1 MMHLEALQ
9 NLREAIYDDVPIQRT
24 NQRRVVVDCS
34 PHDVPTIDGA
44 RALFESDLSLPMESS
59 FIFAGLFAAFVTGL
73 ASSLH
78 CLGMCGGAISA
89 MMLTTRPRNS
99 HAQVAT
105 FPIAQLTS
113 ARHVGA
119 SPAMAMTNLPLVL
132 AFNSGRILSYGV
144 AGAAIG
150 VLGGGA
156 LMSDAMP
163 VRLALFLLANIIML
177 LTGLYIAGWTTGLAP
192 LERAGQYLW
201 RHLSPLTSKF
211 LPVETLPQAALLGG
225 LWGWIP
231 CGLVYAML
239 VVALA
244 SGSALNGAATMIAFG
259 LGTLP
264 AMTMAGMLS
273 AQMKTKLRDKRL
285 RVAAGVVVIVMA
297 LLGLNRAPALAGLTD
312 YASVAALCSRAVTAM
327 VRGAP

>member
-1 MMHLEALQ
+1 
-9 NLREAIYDDVPIQRT
+9 
-24 NQRRVVVDCS
+24 
-34 PHDVPTIDGA
+34 
-44 RALFESDLSLPMESS
+44 MESS
-59 FIFAGLFAAFVTGL
+59 FIFAGLVTAVSAAFMTGL

-89 MMLTTRPRNS
+89 MMLTAKAKSS
-99 HAQVAT
+99 HEHVAT
-105 FPIAQLTS
+105 FPIVLLTS
-113 ARHVGA
+113 DRQVVA
-119 SPAMAMTNLPLVL
+119 SPTAAMMNLPFVL

-144 AGAAIG
+144 AGAVAGTLGRGAG
-150 VLGGGA
+150 VL

-163 VRLALFLLANIIML
+163 FRLALFLIANIIML

-201 RHLSPLTSKF
+201 RHLSPLTNKF

-244 SGSALNGAATMIAFG
+244 SGSALNGAAIMIAFG

-264 AMTMAGMLS
+264 AMTAAGMLS
-273 AQMKTKLRDKRL
+273 AQLKKTLRDRRL
-285 RVAAGVVVIVMA
+285 RIAAGMVVIAMA
-297 LLGLNRAPALAGLTD
+297 LLGLSRVPALAGLTD
-312 YASVAALCSRAVTAM
+312 YASFAALCSSAVTAM

>member
-1 MMHLEALQ
+1 M
-9 NLREAIYDDVPIQRT
+9 D
-24 NQRRVVVDCS
+24 
-34 PHDVPTIDGA
+34 
-44 RALFESDLSLPMESS
+44 SS
-59 FIFAGLFAAFVTGL
+59 FIFAGLLAALVTGL

-89 MMLTTRPRNS
+89 MMLTAKPKS
-99 HAQVAT
+99 LHAQVAT
-105 FPIAQLTS
+105 FPITLLTS
-113 ARHVGA
+113 ARHVVA

-132 AFNSGRILSYGV
+132 AFNGGRILSYGA
-144 AGAAIG
+144 AGAAVG

-177 LTGLYIAGWTTGLAP
+177 LTGLYIAGWTSGLAP

-264 AMTMAGMLS
+264 AMTAAGLLS
-273 AQMKTKLRDKRL
+273 AQLKTKLRDKRL
-285 RVAAGVVVIVMA
+285 RIAAGLVVIAMA
-297 LLGLNRAPALAGLTD
+297 LVGLNRAPALAGLSD
-312 YASVAALCSRAVTAM
+312 YASLAALCSSAM
-327 VRGAP
+327 TDLVRGVP

>member
-1 MMHLEALQ
+1 
-9 NLREAIYDDVPIQRT
+9 
-24 NQRRVVVDCS
+24 
-34 PHDVPTIDGA
+34 
-44 RALFESDLSLPMESS
+44 MESS
-59 FIFAGLFAAFVTGL
+59 FIFAGLVTAVSAAFITGL

-89 MMLTTRPRNS
+89 MMLTAKPRNS
-99 HAQVAT
+99 RQHIAT
-105 FPIAQLTS
+105 FPIALLTS
-113 ARHVGA
+113 ARPVTSLPVA
-119 SPAMAMTNLPLVL
+119 SMTNLPLVL
-132 AFNSGRILSYGV
+132 AFNGGRILSYGV
-144 AGAAIG
+144 VGATAGMLGSGAG
-150 VLGGGA
+150 VL

-163 VRLALFLLANIIML
+163 LRLALFLMANIIML

-201 RHLSPLTSKF
+201 RHLAPLTNKF

-264 AMTMAGMLS
+264 AMTAAGMLS
-273 AQMKTKLRDKRL
+273 AQMKTRLRDKRL
-285 RVAAGVVVIVMA
+285 RIAAGMVVIAMA
-297 LLGLNRAPALAGLTD
+297 LLGLYRAPALAGLTD
-312 YASVAALCSRAVTAM
+312 YASFAALCSSAVNQIFRG
-327 VRGAP
+327 VR

>member
-1 MMHLEALQ
+1 MWS
-9 NLREAIYDDVPIQRT
+9 I
-24 NQRRVVVDCS
+24 
-34 PHDVPTIDGA
+34 A
-44 RALFESDLSLPMESS
+44 RAQALLESHLSLPMDSS
-59 FIFAGLFAAFVTGL
+59 FIFAGLVTAISAALITGL

-78 CLGMCGGAISA
+78 CLGMCGGAVSA
-89 MMLTTRPRNS
+89 MMLTAKPRNS
-99 HAQVAT
+99 RQHIAT
-105 FPIAQLTS
+105 FPIALLTP
-113 ARHVGA
+113 ARPVA
-119 SPAMAMTNLPLVL
+119 SSPTVAMTNLPLVL
-132 AFNSGRILSYGV
+132 AFNGGRILSYGV
-144 AGAAIG
+144 AGATAGMLGSGAG
-150 VLGGGA
+150 VL

-163 VRLALFLLANIIML
+163 FRLALFLIANIIML
-177 LTGLYIAGWTTGLAP
+177 LTGLYIAGWTSGLAP

-201 RHLSPLTSKF
+201 RHLSPLTNKF

-264 AMTMAGMLS
+264 AMTAAGMLS
-273 AQMKTKLRDKRL
+273 AQVKTKLRDGRL
-285 RVAAGVVVIVMA
+285 RVAAGIVVIGMA

-312 YASVAALCSRAVTAM
+312 YASLAALCSSAVADI
-327 VRGAP
+327 VRGVQ

>member
-1 MMHLEALQ
+1 
-9 NLREAIYDDVPIQRT
+9 
-24 NQRRVVVDCS
+24 
-34 PHDVPTIDGA
+34 
-44 RALFESDLSLPMESS
+44 MESS
-59 FIFAGLFAAFVTGL
+59 FFFAGLFAAFITGL

-89 MMLTTRPRNS
+89 MMLTAKPKS
-99 HAQVAT
+99 SYAKVAT
-105 FPIAQLTS
+105 FPIALLTF
-113 ARHVGA
+113 AQPVA
-119 SPAMAMTNLPLVL
+119 TLPTVVVTNLPMVL
-132 AFNSGRILSYGV
+132 AFNGGRIFSYGV
-144 AGAAIG
+144 AGAAAG
-150 VLGGGA
+150 TLGSGA
-156 LMSDAMP
+156 GTLLMSDAMP
-163 VRLALFLLANIIML
+163 FRLALFLMANIIML

-201 RHLSPLTSKF
+201 RHLSSLKNKF

-264 AMTMAGMLS
+264 AMTAAGMLS
-273 AQMKTKLRDKRL
+273 AQVKTRLRDKRL
-285 RVAAGVVVIVMA
+285 RIAAGAVVIAMA
-297 LLGLNRAPALAGLTD
+297 LLGLNRAPALAGLTNF
-312 YASVAALCSRAVTAM
+312 ASFTALCSSAVTNL
-327 VRGAP
+327 VRGMP

>member
-1 MMHLEALQ
+1 
-9 NLREAIYDDVPIQRT
+9 
-24 NQRRVVVDCS
+24 
-34 PHDVPTIDGA
+34 
-44 RALFESDLSLPMESS
+44 MESS
-59 FIFAGLFAAFVTGL
+59 FIFAGLVTAVSAAFITGL

-89 MMLTTRPRNS
+89 MMLTATPKSSRQ
-99 HAQVAT
+99 HIAT
-105 FPIAQLTS
+105 FPIALLIS
-113 ARHVGA
+113 ARQA
-119 SPAMAMTNLPLVL
+119 ATSPAVAMTNLPLVL
-132 AFNSGRILSYGV
+132 AFNGGRILSYGV
-144 AGAAIG
+144 AGAAAG
-150 VLGGGA
+150 MLGSGTGTL

-163 VRLALFLLANIIML
+163 FRLALFLMANIIML

-201 RHLSPLTSKF
+201 RYLSPLTNKF

-264 AMTMAGMLS
+264 AMTAAGMLS
-273 AQMKTKLRDKRL
+273 AQMKTRLRDKRL
-285 RVAAGVVVIVMA
+285 RIAAGMVVIAMA
-297 LLGLNRAPALAGLTD
+297 LLGLNRAPTLAGLTD
-312 YASVAALCSRAVTAM
+312 YASLTALCSSAVTAM
-327 VRGAP
+327 VRSVP

>member
-1 MMHLEALQ
+1 
-9 NLREAIYDDVPIQRT
+9 
-24 NQRRVVVDCS
+24 
-34 PHDVPTIDGA
+34 
-44 RALFESDLSLPMESS
+44 MESS
-59 FIFAGLFAAFVTGL
+59 FIFAGLVTAVSAAFITGI

-89 MMLTTRPRNS
+89 MMLTAKPKSSN
-99 HAQVAT
+99 AQVAT
-105 FPIAQLTS
+105 FPIALL
-113 ARHVGA
+113 A
-119 SPAMAMTNLPLVL
+119 STRPAAGPNAAAMTNLPLVL
-132 AFNSGRILSYGV
+132 AFNGGRILSYGV
-144 AGAAIG
+144 AGAAAG
-150 VLGGGA
+150 ALGSGA
-156 LMSDAMP
+156 GLLLMSDAMP
-163 VRLALFLLANIIML
+163 FRLVLFITANFIML

-201 RHLSPLTSKF
+201 RHLSPLTNKF

-264 AMTMAGMLS
+264 AMTAAGMLS
-273 AQMKTKLRDKRL
+273 AQLKKTLRDKRL
-285 RVAAGVVVIVMA
+285 RIVAGLVVIAMA
-297 LLGLNRAPALAGLTD
+297 LLGLTRAPALAGLTD
-312 YASVAALCSRAVTAM
+312 YASFAALCSSAVTNL
-327 VRGAP
+327 VRGVP

>member
-1 MMHLEALQ
+1 L
-9 NLREAIYDDVPIQRT
+9 
-24 NQRRVVVDCS
+24 
-34 PHDVPTIDGA
+34 PHGVHTIDDA
-44 RALFESDLSLPMESS
+44 RALLESHLSLPMESS
-59 FIFAGLFAAFVTGL
+59 FIFAGLITAVSAAFITGL

-89 MMLTTRPRNS
+89 MMLTAKPKSSRA
-99 HAQVAT
+99 HVAT
-105 FPIAQLTS
+105 FPIALLTS
-113 ARHVGA
+113 ARQVVE
-119 SPAMAMTNLPLVL
+119 SPALAMTNLPLIL
-132 AFNSGRILSYGV
+132 AFNTGRILSYGV
-144 AGAAIG
+144 AGAVAGSLGSGAG
-150 VLGGGA
+150 VL

-163 VRLALFLLANIIML
+163 LRLVLFLTANFIML

-201 RHLSPLTSKF
+201 RHLSPVTNKL

-264 AMTMAGMLS
+264 AMTAAGMLS

-285 RVAAGVVVIVMA
+285 RVGAGLVVIVMA
-297 LLGLNRAPALAGLTD
+297 LLGLSRAPALAGLTD
-312 YASVAALCSRAVTAM
+312 YASFAALCSSAVTNL